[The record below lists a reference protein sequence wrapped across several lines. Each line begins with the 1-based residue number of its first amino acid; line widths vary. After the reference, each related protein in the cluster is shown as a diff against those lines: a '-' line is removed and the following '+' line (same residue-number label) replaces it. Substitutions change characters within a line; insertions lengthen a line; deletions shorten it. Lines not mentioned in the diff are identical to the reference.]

1 MLQEIR
7 SQLTAVSPAE
17 WLGMLTGVSGVY
29 LSIKEK
35 LWAWPLFILC
45 YATYV
50 YLSWQAAL
58 LATLLLNTVFIFI
71 SIYGWSNW
79 LKASQSNDPKVR
91 IQHTPPRLLI
101 QCGMII
107 VCFSLFLGGLLDRY
121 SEAFLPYLD
130 AFATSC
136 AFVAQWMLSRK
147 YIENWIFWIA
157 ADCIFVGLWFTQGYY
172 VSAALFIMFIVLAIK
187 GWQTWIRVIRT
198 HSI

>member
-1 MLQEIR
+1 MLQEIG
-7 SQLTAVSPAE
+7 SQLTNVSPAE

-79 LKASQSNDPKVR
+79 LKASQSDDPKVR

-172 VSAALFIMFIVLAIK
+172 VSAALFMMFIVLAIR

-198 HSI
+198 HRI